1 LKEPWQQSDEESAS
15 SSLKNGDPMHDSWVD
30 AIVKMKQEMGVE
42 AFNTFAIKLAL
53 EEEAG
58 LRKRNPDHP
67 LLKLLDAHRSREE
80 KGFF

>member
-15 SSLKNGDPMHDSWVD
+15 SSLKNGDAARYLGRRYRQD
-30 AIVKMKQEMGVE
+30 E
-42 AFNTFAIKLAL
+42 AGHGSGSIQQFAINLAL
-53 EEEAG
+53 AEEAG
-58 LRKRNPDHP
+58 LRERNPDHP

>member
-15 SSLKNGDPMHDSWVD
+15 SSLKNGDPTHDTWVD

-53 EEEAG
+53 G
-58 LRKRNPDHP
+58 RGWT
-67 LLKLLDAHRSREE
+67 SGE
-80 KGFF
+80 KS